1 MVRDWEQLLHVLED
15 IERERVIDRL
25 TSIDEAD
32 EDLYCG
38 HLLLIEGL
46 HVRCLEDGSWG
57 YDREAYPRLTFAG
70 HDMLDALRS
79 SKVWREVKRTA
90 SELMVPISMEL
101 IKHTLTSM
109 LSQQAP

>member
-38 HLLLIEGL
+38 HRGCVIFCG
-46 HVRCLEDGSWG
+46 
-57 YDREAYPRLTFAG
+57 RLVQG
-70 HDMLDALRS
+70 
-79 SKVWREVKRTA
+79 
-90 SELMVPISMEL
+90 
-101 IKHTLTSM
+101 
-109 LSQQAP
+109 

>member
-38 HLLLIEGL
+38 HQ
-46 HVRCLEDGSWG
+46 SYWKT
-57 YDREAYPRLTFAG
+57 YDCAVN
-70 HDMLDALRS
+70 LRNES
-79 SKVWREVKRTA
+79 
-90 SELMVPISMEL
+90 
-101 IKHTLTSM
+101 H
-109 LSQQAP
+109 

>member
-38 HLLLIEGL
+38 L
-46 HVRCLEDGSWG
+46 S
-57 YDREAYPRLTFAG
+57 EADLCRAR
-70 HDMLDALRS
+70 HA
-79 SKVWREVKRTA
+79 
-90 SELMVPISMEL
+90 
-101 IKHTLTSM
+101 
-109 LSQQAP
+109 